1 MENQKQIINWKEYKS
16 TKIYYKPWKNHKNGQ
31 SIFNQVFIKDTNHEP
46 AKVFR
51 PKLEGVKNNQDI
63 AWRKSLPIV
72 KEYFHNKSEI
82 EKKKKTKVSND
93 IMMGDI
99 LNDYFDN
106 LVSNIKAD
114 VKQERTTERRAK
126 KNLSSNLSYLELLNK
141 HFGNISIK
149 DISLK
154 NVDGYVNTRRIKGV
168 TDGSIG
174 TELRKIASAVQAMLD
189 IWDLSVDEL
198 KKHKDDYIYLSCI
211 KSIINHVKEKR
222 GLYSTAIKEAITYQE
237 YLCTIKTI
245 TNDKSIDSI
254 YDPVFLYMYFTGARC
269 GEIFELEWYMI
280 DFKKKEICLPQS
292 LIKESKKKSNK
303 TKRFTTVKE
312 VWQMLER
319 LKENKTTDLVFVKK
333 KDGQPIEHSY
343 LYTWDKIR
351 RACNIV
357 YSANKK
363 LYKKARNYRNVYVDN
378 ARQAEHITNGSMT
391 ATGHSNKMEKYYAD
405 DWKSHLRF
413 IDSLEQW
420 KAGQEKKYG
429 VPDREE
435 KNEFADIINSSLFD

>member
-1 MENQKQIINWKEYKS
+1 
-16 TKIYYKPWKNHKNGQ
+16 
-31 SIFNQVFIKDTNHEP
+31 
-46 AKVFR
+46 
-51 PKLEGVKNNQDI
+51 VKNNVDV
-63 AWRKSLPIV
+63 AGRKSLPIV
-72 KEYFHNKSEI
+72 KKYYQEKSEK
-82 EKKKKTKVSND
+82 EKKKKAKVSND
-93 IMMGDI
+93 IMISDI
-99 LNDYFDN
+99 LNEYFDD
-106 LVSNIKAD
+106 LASNIKAD
-114 VKQERTTERRAK
+114 AVSGKTTERRAK

-141 HFGNISIK
+141 HFGSISIK

-168 TDGSIG
+168 KDGSIG
-174 TELRKIASAVQAMLD
+174 TELRKIASAVQAMLKE
-189 IWDLSVDEL
+189 WDLSIDEL

-245 TNDKSIDSI
+245 TNDKSIDPI

-269 GEIFELEWYMI
+269 GEVFELEWDMI

-312 VWQMLER
+312 VWLMLER
-319 LKENKTTDLVFVKK
+319 LKENSKSDLVFVKK
-333 KDGQPIEHSY
+333 NNQPIENSY
-343 LYTWDKIR
+343 LYVWDKIR

-363 LYKKARNYRNVYVDN
+363 QYKKARNYRNAYVDN

-405 DWKSHLRF
+405 DWKIHLRF
-413 IDSLEQW
+413 IEGLEIW
-420 KAGQEKKYG
+420 KEKMEKKHG

-435 KNEFADIINSSLFD
+435 KNEFADIINSPLFD